1 VNPVF
6 ANPDGYHAI
15 ELIGAVMAYAWQLF
29 FDFSGYTDL
38 VTALALFLG
47 FQLPRNFNQPY
58 LAKSISEF
66 WQRWHI
72 SLSRW
77 IRDFVYIPLGGNR
90 GSWGRTQ
97 INALIAMTLS
107 GFWHGASATFIIWGL
122 WHGVGLIF
130 QNIWQKMDLF
140 KFPAIIAQI
149 ITFIFVY
156 VGWLMFRA
164 EDCESVELFL
174 TGLTDWQ
181 TMPRFNWIG
190 LLVAI
195 AIFFWA
201 ANRAESTMTKATE
214 ILSRW
219 PWWTK
224 SILLVVGA
232 LLVIEL
238 SPPGMPG
245 FIYFGF

>member
-1 VNPVF
+1 
-6 ANPDGYHAI
+6 
-15 ELIGAVMAYAWQLF
+15 
-29 FDFSGYTDL
+29 
-38 VTALALFLG
+38 
-47 FQLPRNFNQPY
+47 LP
-58 LAKSISEF
+58 
-66 WQRWHI
+66 
-72 SLSRW
+72 
-77 IRDFVYIPLGGNR
+77 
-90 GSWGRTQ
+90 
-97 INALIAMTLS
+97 
-107 GFWHGASATFIIWGL
+107 
-122 WHGVGLIF
+122 GV
-130 QNIWQKMDLF
+130 
-140 KFPAIIAQI
+140 IAQI
-149 ITFIFVY
+149 LTFIFVC

-164 EDCESVELFL
+164 EDWESVELFF

-190 LLVAI
+190 LLVAVV
-195 AIFFWA
+195 IFFWA
-201 ANRAESTMTKATE
+201 ANRAESTMKAAEE

>member
-1 VNPVF
+1 VF

-107 GFWHGASATFIIWGL
+107 GLWHGASVTFIVWGL

-130 QNIWQKMDLF
+130 QNIWQKIGFF
-140 KFPAIIAQI
+140 KLPGIIAQM
-149 ITFIFVY
+149 ITFIFVCI
-156 VGWLMFRA
+156 GWLMFRA
-164 EDCESVELFL
+164 EDWQSVELFL

-190 LLVAI
+190 LLVAV

-201 ANRAESTMTKATE
+201 ANRAESTMAKATE